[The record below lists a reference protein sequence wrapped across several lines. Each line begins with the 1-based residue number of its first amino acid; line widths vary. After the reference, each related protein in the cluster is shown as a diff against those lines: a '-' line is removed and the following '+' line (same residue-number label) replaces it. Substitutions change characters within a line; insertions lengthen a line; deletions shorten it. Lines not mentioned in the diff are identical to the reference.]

1 MGLNG
6 LVTPYTIT
14 ALDGVAY
21 GLLLFVIAAGLTLI
35 VGVAGVFSMAHGT
48 LYLAGAYLAWHLA
61 DGGWTGLVLALA
73 AAVAVGGLGG
83 AALAAAVRP
92 LTDRPLD
99 QVLATLGIAYIAADQ
114 FGTIFGAEP
123 RSVDPPRAV
132 AGSVSLGD
140 YQYPVYRLGFIA
152 VGLTVVVGL
161 FWFVERSRV
170 GAVVRAVVADPG
182 MAAATGLRTGMVRS
196 GVVVGG
202 GVLAV
207 TAGVLGAPV
216 IGPSPGVDTTV
227 LVYSLIVC
235 VVGGLGSIRGALLAA
250 LGVGQILTLGVALA
264 PGAAAFIL
272 AAAMLAALTIR
283 QRTALPGRP
292 A

>member
-1 MGLNG
+1 MGLNV
-6 LVTPYTIT
+6 LVGPYTIT

-21 GLLLFVIAAGLTLI
+21 GLLLFTIAAGLTLI
-35 VGVAGVFSMAHGT
+35 VGVAGVFSLAHGT

-61 DGGWTGLVLALA
+61 DGGWGGLALA
-73 AAVAVGGLGG
+73 LAVAVVLGTLGG
-83 AALAAAVRP
+83 VGLAVVVRP
-92 LTDRPLD
+92 LVDRPLD

-114 FGTIFGAEP
+114 FSRVFGAEP

-140 YQYPVYRLGFIA
+140 YQYPIYRLLFIA
-152 VGLTVVVGL
+152 IGLVVVVGL
-161 FWFVERSRV
+161 FWLVERSRA
-170 GAVVRAVVADPG
+170 GAIVRAVVADPG
-182 MAAATGLRTGMVRS
+182 MAAATGLRTGAVRA
-196 GVVVGG
+196 GVLVGG
-202 GVLAV
+202 AVLAV

-250 LGVGQILTLGVALA
+250 LGVGQTLTLGVAIA
-264 PGAAAFIL
+264 SGAAAFIL
-272 AAAMLAALTIR
+272 AAAMLAALTVR
-283 QRTALPGRP
+283 QRTTIPGQP

>member
-1 MGLNG
+1 MGVNG
-6 LVTPYTIT
+6 LVNAYTIT
-14 ALDGVAY
+14 ALNGVAY
-21 GLLLFVIAAGLTLI
+21 GLLLFTIAAGLTLI

-48 LYLAGAYLAWHLA
+48 LYLAGAYLAWRLA
-61 DGGWTGLVLALA
+61 DGGWTGLALALA
-73 AAVAVGGLGG
+73 AAVLVGVLGG
-83 AALAAAVRP
+83 TVLAAAVRP
-92 LTDRPLD
+92 LTGRPLD

-114 FGTIFGAEP
+114 FTTIFGAEP
-123 RSVDPPRAV
+123 RSVDPPQAA
-132 AGSVSLGD
+132 AGSVTLGD

-152 VGLTVVVGL
+152 VGLAVVAAL

-170 GAVVRAVVADPG
+170 GAVVRAVVADAG
-182 MAAATGLRTGMVRS
+182 MAAAAGLRTSAVRT

-207 TAGVLGAPV
+207 TAGALGAPV
-216 IGPSPGVDTTV
+216 IGPSPGVDTTI

-250 LGVGQILTLGVALA
+250 LGVGQILTLGVALV

-283 QRTALPGRP
+283 RRTALPGRP

>member
-1 MGLNG
+1 MGLNV
-6 LVTPYTIT
+6 LVGPYTIT

-21 GLLLFVIAAGLTLI
+21 GLLLFTIAAGLTLI
-35 VGVAGVFSMAHGT
+35 VGVAGVFSLAHGT

-61 DGGWTGLVLALA
+61 DGGWGGLALA
-73 AAVAVGGLGG
+73 LAVAVVLGTLGG
-83 AALAAAVRP
+83 VGLAVVVRP
-92 LTDRPLD
+92 LVDRPLD

-114 FGTIFGAEP
+114 FSRVFGAEP
-123 RSVDPPRAV
+123 RSVDPPWAV

-140 YQYPVYRLGFIA
+140 YQYPIYRLLFIA
-152 VGLTVVVGL
+152 IGLVVVVGL
-161 FWFVERSRV
+161 FWLVERSRA
-170 GAVVRAVVADPG
+170 GAIVRAVVADPG
-182 MAAATGLRTGMVRS
+182 MAAATGLRTGAVRA
-196 GVVVGG
+196 GVLVGG
-202 GVLAV
+202 AVLAV

-250 LGVGQILTLGVALA
+250 LGVGQTLTLGVAIA

-272 AAAMLAALTIR
+272 AAAMLAALTVR
-283 QRTALPGRP
+283 QRTTIPGQP

>member
-1 MGLNG
+1 MGWDG
-6 LVTPYTIT
+6 FVTAYTIT

-35 VGVAGVFSMAHGT
+35 FGVAGVFSMAHGT

-61 DGGWTGLVLALA
+61 DDAWTGLTLALGV
-73 AAVAVGGLGG
+73 AVAVGALGG
-83 AALAAAVRP
+83 AGLAAAVRP
-92 LTDRPLD
+92 LADRPLD

-114 FGTIFGAEP
+114 FSLVFGAEP

-152 VGLTVVVGL
+152 VGVLLVLGL
-161 FWFVERSRV
+161 FWLVERSRT

-182 MAAATGLRTGMVRS
+182 MAAATGLRTGTVRT
-196 GVVVGG
+196 GVLIGG

-216 IGPSPGVDTTV
+216 IGPAPGVDTTI

-250 LGVGQILTLGVALA
+250 LGVGQALTLGVALA
-264 PGAAAFIL
+264 PGAASFVL
-272 AAAMLAALTIR
+272 AVAMLSALTVR
-283 QRTALPGRP
+283 QRTALAGRP

>member
-1 MGLNG
+1 MGG
-6 LVTPYTIT
+6 FVTPYTIT

-21 GLLLFVIAAGLTLI
+21 GLLLFTIAAGLTLI

-48 LYLAGAYLAWHLA
+48 LYLAGTYLAWYLA
-61 DGGWTGLVLALA
+61 DGGWTGLVLALT
-73 AAVAVGGLGG
+73 AAVVVGALGG
-83 AALAAAVRP
+83 AGLAAAVRP

-114 FGTIFGAEP
+114 FITVFGAEQ
-123 RSVDPPRAV
+123 RSVDPPRAL

-152 VGLTVVVGL
+152 VGLAVVVGL

-170 GAVVRAVVADPG
+170 GALVRAVVADPG
-182 MAAATGLRTGMVRS
+182 MAAATGLRTGIVRT
-196 GVVVGG
+196 GVLVGG

-207 TAGVLGAPV
+207 TAGALGAPV
-216 IGPSPGVDTTV
+216 IGPSPGVDTTI

-283 QRTALPGRP
+283 RRTALPGRP

>member
-1 MGLNG
+1 MGLSG
-6 LVTPYTIT
+6 LVNPYTIT

-21 GLLLFVIAAGLTLI
+21 GLLLFTIAAGLTLI

-61 DGGWTGLVLALA
+61 DGGWTGLALALA
-73 AAVAVGGLGG
+73 AAAAVGALGG
-83 AALAAAVRP
+83 AGLAAVVRP

-114 FGTIFGAEP
+114 FSTVFGAEP
-123 RSVDPPRAV
+123 RSVNPPRAA
-132 AGSVSLGD
+132 AGSVRLGD
-140 YQYPVYRLGFIA
+140 YQYPIYRLLFIA
-152 VGLTVVVGL
+152 IGLAVVVLL
-161 FWFVERSRV
+161 FWLVERSRA

-182 MAAATGLRTGMVRS
+182 MAAATGLRTSAVRAA
-196 GVVVGG
+196 VLVGG

-216 IGPSPGVDTTV
+216 IGPAPGVDTTI

-235 VVGGLGSIRGALLAA
+235 VVGGLGSIRSALLAA
-250 LGVGQILTLGVALA
+250 LGVGQALTLGVAVV

-272 AAAMLAALTIR
+272 AAAMLAALTVR
-283 QRTALPGRP
+283 HRTALPGRP

>member
-1 MGLNG
+1 VGLNV
-6 LVTPYTIT
+6 LVGPYTIT

-21 GLLLFVIAAGLTLI
+21 GLLLFTIAAGLTLI
-35 VGVAGVFSMAHGT
+35 VGVAGVFSLAHGT

-61 DGGWTGLVLALA
+61 DGGWGGLALA
-73 AAVAVGGLGG
+73 LAVAVVLGTPVGVGL
-83 AALAAAVRP
+83 AVVVRP
-92 LTDRPLD
+92 LVDRPLD

-114 FGTIFGAEP
+114 FSRVFGAEP

-132 AGSVSLGD
+132 AGSVILGD
-140 YQYPVYRLGFIA
+140 YQYPIYRLLFIA
-152 VGLTVVVGL
+152 IGLVVVGGL
-161 FWFVERSRV
+161 FWLVERSRA

-182 MAAATGLRTGMVRS
+182 MAAATGLRTSAVRV
-196 GVVVGG
+196 GVLVGG

-207 TAGVLGAPV
+207 GAGVVGAPV

-227 LVYSLIVC
+227 LAYSLIVC

-250 LGVGQILTLGVALA
+250 LGVGHTLTLGVAIV

-272 AAAMLAALTIR
+272 AAAMLVALTVR
-283 QRTALPGRP
+283 HRTALPGQP